1 MKVRS
6 QRRRSLNRLYL
17 LVLGIAALA
26 LGGMLVTGLL
36 DWLIRLT
43 GIIMIIGG
51 VVAVIAFFVG
61 GKKSSSSDW

>member
-1 MKVRS
+1 M
-6 QRRRSLNRLYL
+6 NRLYL

-26 LGGMLVTGLL
+26 LGGMLVSGLL

-43 GIIMIIGG
+43 GIIMMVGG